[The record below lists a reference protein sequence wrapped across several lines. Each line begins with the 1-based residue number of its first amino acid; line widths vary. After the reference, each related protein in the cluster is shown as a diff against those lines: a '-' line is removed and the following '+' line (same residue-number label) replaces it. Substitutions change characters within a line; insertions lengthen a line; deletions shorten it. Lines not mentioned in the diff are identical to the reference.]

1 MPAADTLVRHPLPAS
16 SPAAQGVDASAI
28 GAFLERIESAPD
40 IELHGLVILRH
51 GHVIAAGWWWPYT
64 PDRLHLLYSLS
75 KSFTATAAGLALSDG
90 LLNLDAPVIGY
101 FPELA
106 AEVTDDRLLAMKVRH
121 IAAMASG
128 HADDTWDRVR
138 TTGDLT
144 EPVRNF
150 LAIPPERDPGSVFA
164 YNQLAT
170 YTLGAIVQ
178 RVTGQGLVDYLRRRA
193 LDHVGAGPVSWM
205 RDEAGREL
213 GFSGL
218 HATTDTVARLG
229 QLYLRDGCW
238 NGKQILPAAWVTEAT
253 SRQIST
259 RSARPADVPDWLEG
273 YGFQFW
279 RSRHGY
285 RADGAYGQFSLVLP
299 EQDAVVAITGQTIEP
314 QNLLDAVWCTLL
326 PAFQTAAWD
335 PTAADSAL
343 RERLI
348 QLAIPLPA
356 GAPLSSAAAAHRVST
371 TFRPAGGTCEQ
382 QPSLRAVT
390 VRHAG
395 QWRVRLDEE
404 GSALDLIAGDEEWT
418 VSKAAGGAPPMA
430 SAGRWIDSDTA
441 GVDVIFLE
449 TPHRLTVTCQFKTH
463 TFEARW
469 ITAPLHE
476 GPLRTLQAPRLAQTP
491 PEPNRND

>member
-1 MPAADTLVRHPLPAS
+1 MLPLPAS
-16 SPAAQGVDASAI
+16 FPAAQGVDASAI
-28 GAFLERIESAPD
+28 GAFLDRIESAPD

-64 PDRLHLLYSLS
+64 PDRLHQVYSLS
-75 KSFTATAAGLALSDG
+75 KSFTATAAGLALGDG
-90 LLNLDAPVIGY
+90 LLNLDAPVISH

-106 AEVTDDRLLAMKVRH
+106 SAVTDDRLLAMKVRH

-128 HADDTWDRVR
+128 HLNDTWDRVR
-138 TTGDLT
+138 TTDDLT

-150 LAIPPERDPGSVFA
+150 LAIPPDRDPGSVFA

-178 RVTGQGLVDYLRRRA
+178 RVTGQGLVDYLRRRV
-193 LDHVGAGPVSWM
+193 LDLVGAGSVSWM

-229 QLYLRDGCW
+229 QLYLQDGCW
-238 NGKQILPAAWVTEAT
+238 NGKRILPTAWVTEAT
-253 SRQIST
+253 KPQIST

-285 RADGAYGQFSLVLP
+285 RADGAYGQFSLILP
-299 EQDAVVAITGQTIEP
+299 QQDAVVAITGQTTEP
-314 QNLLDAVWCTLL
+314 QDLLDVVWRTLL
-326 PAFQTAAWD
+326 PAFQTATWE

-343 RERLI
+343 RERLT
-348 QLAIPLPA
+348 QLTIPLPT
-356 GAPLSSAAAAHRVST
+356 GVPLSSAAPAHPVSA

-382 QPSLRAVT
+382 QSSLRAVT
-390 VRHAG
+390 VWPAD

-404 GSALDLIAGDEEWT
+404 GPALDLIAGDGEWT
-418 VSKAAGGAPPMA
+418 VSPAAGGAPPVA
-430 SAGRWIDSDTA
+430 SVGRWIDSDTA
-441 GVDVIFLE
+441 RVDVIFLE
-449 TPHRLTVTCQFKTH
+449 TPHRLTVTCQYKTR
-463 TFEARW
+463 TFQARW

-476 GPLRTLQAPRLAQTP
+476 GPLHTLQAPRPAQTP
-491 PEPNRND
+491 AEPDSND